1 MSVQPKSTTNPII
14 KTNQNTLNSFLKSH
28 VIKKDSQQK
37 STNTRIPNEKN
48 EIFGGKYHI
57 PQDKYSEFMEIYYR
71 EVFMKNRVD
80 HLTECQLDKGPVL
93 VDIDLRYE
101 FSVKQK
107 QYTSDHISDLVVL
120 YLETFQSMF
129 QFEDERVV
137 SFHVLEKS
145 NVNPIE
151 EKKLTKDG
159 IHMVISMSCDH
170 ITQTILRKKIIQRM
184 DEIWNRDEMGITNDW
199 DSVFDEGISQGT
211 TNWQL
216 IGSSKPGHEAYRLT
230 RIFNATYDASDRQFG
245 VEYQDPMT
253 FNMEK
258 NIFKLSARYTEHYE
272 PFMTNEFINEYNAVS
287 KPRGAGSGASGTA
300 TGGSATTSASAGT
313 SAGDSLLS
321 AYNSDIMQTDV
332 LSITNREQLE
342 AHVKAFLDSIPS
354 DKYNFFEA
362 YEYTMTL
369 PADYYDS
376 GSYTKWFGVGC
387 ALRNGHNCLFIIW
400 LAFSAQSSTFDFSS
414 IGEMYDKW
422 QKIDTRKPNG
432 LTIRSIMYWSKRDA
446 PEKYNAV
453 RNNSI
458 DYYIENTLSNSLIKS
473 SVSDISEK
481 KPCGSC
487 DFDIA
492 TVLYHL
498 KKDQYVCTSVKNNVW
513 YHYDKH
519 RWKEVDSGSTLR
531 LSISTELRKLYSN
544 KANQLSVAISNL
556 PEDDTKT
563 SEYLKKRLEK
573 AFEIFTKLGKTNEKK
588 NIMIEAR
595 DMFYDP
601 MFMNVMDTNPYLLCC
616 TNGVWDF
623 NEKRFRDGKPE
634 DYLSKCTGIDYI
646 PITKEHAETVDEIN
660 DFMNKLF
667 PIEELRQYMWDH
679 LSSTLVGTAL
689 NQTFNIYIGGGQNG
703 KSVLVTLM
711 SMMLGEYK
719 TELPIT
725 AVVTPKRVGVG
736 GLAPEIAGLRG
747 VRYAVM
753 QEPTEGNVLNE
764 GILKELTSGFDT
776 IQARIPYQTEPIR
789 FIPQFKLVVCSNVLP
804 EIRARDHGTWRRIR
818 ADPFLSLFTTNPV
831 TDDPDKP
838 YQYKLDSTINEKF
851 DVWKTVYLAMMVE
864 RVLKTGGLVVD
875 CETVLKASNEYK
887 QKQDI
892 IAQFINEKV
901 VKEPGYNG
909 VLKKTQVKNE
919 FIIWHESNL
928 GTKGPPPKDV
938 FAYLDRM
945 FGPQVNSGWRGV
957 KIIYDIPDNGDGGDI
972 DMDEIDDP
980 M

>member
-1 MSVQPKSTTNPII
+1 MSVLNKSTTNLNI
-14 KTNQNTLNSFLKSH
+14 KSTTKSNQNTLNSFLKAH
-28 VIKKDSQQK
+28 LIKKDSQEK
-37 STNTRIPNEKN
+37 STNTRIPNDKN
-48 EIFGGKYHI
+48 EIYGGKYHI
-57 PQDKYSEFMEIYYR
+57 SQDKYSEFLDIYYR
-71 EVFMKNRVD
+71 EVFLKNRAD
-80 HLTECQLDKGPVL
+80 HLTECQLDKGPIL
-93 VDIDLRYE
+93 IDIDLRYD

-107 QYTSDHISDLVVL
+107 QYTTDHISDLVEL
-120 YLETFQSMF
+120 YLETFKSIF
-129 QFEDERVV
+129 QFDDERVI

-145 NVNPIE
+145 SVNPIE
-151 EKKLTKDG
+151 DKRLTKDG
-159 IHMVISMSCDH
+159 IHMIISMSCDH

-184 DEIWNRDEMGITNDW
+184 DDIWNREEMGITNDW
-199 DSVFDEGISQGT
+199 DSVFDAGISQGT

-216 IGSSKPGHEAYRLT
+216 IGSCKPGHEAYRLT
-230 RIFNATYDASDRQFG
+230 RIYNATYDSSDKQFG
-245 VEYQDPMT
+245 VSFQDPTT

-258 NIFKLSARYTEHYE
+258 NIYKLSARYTEHYE

-287 KPRGAGSGASGTA
+287 KPKGSGSAV
-300 TGGSATTSASAGT
+300 GGAVNSSAVSSTI
-313 SAGDSLLS
+313 
-321 AYNSDIMQTDV
+321 YNSDIVQTDV

-342 AHVKAFLDSIPS
+342 AYVKAFLDSIPS
-354 DKYNFFEA
+354 DKYNYFEA

-376 GSYTKWFGVGC
+376 GSYTKWFGVAC
-387 ALRNGHNCLFIIW
+387 ALRNIHNCLFIVW
-400 LAFSAQSSTFDFSS
+400 VAFSAQSSSFDFST
-414 IGEMYDKW
+414 IGDMHDKW

-432 LTIRSIMYWSKRDA
+432 LTLRSIIFWSKRDA

-487 DFDIA
+487 DFDIG

-498 KKDQYVCTSVKNNVW
+498 KKDQYICTSVKNNIW
-513 YHYDKH
+513 FHYDKH

-556 PEDDTKT
+556 SEDDTKT
-563 SEYLKKRLEK
+563 IEYLKKRLEK

-588 NIMIEAR
+588 NIMTEAR

-601 MFMNVMDTNPYLLCC
+601 MFLNLLDTNPYLLCC

-623 NEKRFRDGKPE
+623 KEKRFRDGKPE
-634 DYLSKCTGIDYI
+634 DYLSKCTGIEYI
-646 PITKEHAETVDEIN
+646 PITKEHTETVAEIN
-660 DFMNKLF
+660 DFMEKLF
-667 PIEELRQYMWDH
+667 PIEELRNYMWDH

-689 NQTFNIYIGGGQNG
+689 NQTFNIYIGGGRNG

-711 SMMLGEYK
+711 SKMLGEYK
-719 TELPIT
+719 GDLPLS
-725 AVVTPKRVGVG
+725 AVVTSKRVGVG
-736 GLAPEIAGLRG
+736 GLAPEIAALRG
-747 VRYAVM
+747 LRYAVM
-753 QEPTEGNVLNE
+753 QEPTQGNVLNE

-789 FIPQFKLVVCSNVLP
+789 FTPQFKLVVCSNVLP
-804 EIRARDHGTWRRIR
+804 DIRAQDHGTWRRIR
-818 ADPFLSLFTTNPV
+818 ADPFLSLFTENPV
-831 TDDPDKP
+831 TDDPEKP
-838 YQYKLDSTINEKF
+838 YQYKLDSTIDEKF

-864 RVLKTGGLVVD
+864 RVLKTGGRVVD
-875 CETVLKASNEYK
+875 CEIVLKASNEYK

-928 GTKGPPPKDV
+928 GTKGPPPKEV
-938 FAYLDRM
+938 FVYLDRM
-945 FGPQVNSGWRGV
+945 FGQAVNGGWRGG
-957 KIIYDIPDNGDGGDI
+957 KIVYDIPENGDGDI
-972 DMDEIDDP
+972 DSDEIDDP